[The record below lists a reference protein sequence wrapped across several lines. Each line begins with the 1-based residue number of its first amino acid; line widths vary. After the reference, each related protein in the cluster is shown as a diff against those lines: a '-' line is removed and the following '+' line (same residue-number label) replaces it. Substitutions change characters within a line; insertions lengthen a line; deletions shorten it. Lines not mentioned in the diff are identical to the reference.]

1 MSPLSKF
8 ELALRGLLALD
19 MQELVDAGAIPD
31 REYHVWDEFQ
41 ADRVKWLLDHPVEA
55 QWVWIAIWRH
65 LKGEPSTF
73 DTTNL
78 VELDSVRAKRTR

>member
-19 MQELVDAGAIPD
+19 MQQLVDAGAIPD
-31 REYHVWDEFQ
+31 RDYVLRDEFQ

-65 LKGEPSTF
+65 LKGEPTF